1 MRYKFNDT
9 FLGLG
14 YIKELLHEFNL
25 PKCQV
30 ATDDTILYDSSVY
43 VKDLGIY
50 RCVEGELI
58 KLSDYYF
65 NKPVLNL
72 TTNMSITKSYYGS
85 DIHEYLGNYLR
96 FLRDYKHI
104 NLMSLYNCFSN
115 RVIFPKRSDSYLH
128 EQDKNY
134 NYYAIPVRFGQNY
147 TIGLD
152 TSIPIEVYCTLWD
165 EVEIDL
171 NGSTTGE
178 DPRLTR
184 LKTLTSITIN
194 SCDMTRPFIYTKLK
208 DLPQGLVVSDYINHF
223 GNLKLVLRVPR
234 SNSTSIVVLEGSYGF
249 DTVIDGVV
257 TTSAEFG
264 QKEDKYHFK
273 DYPTDL
279 SLLKVNDKQ
288 QHPFADRLME
298 YLLDTAVTNVDILD
312 DNIKRVQEFLIY
324 LENYKIGIVYGDWD
338 ETMNDNIY
346 KLVNNSHI
354 SRYGAQEYERYIKSK
369 TNVVNSE
376 GGEWLDFDYKN
387 LKDVAQDLLM
397 YVDKDVEAL
406 FLATEKSEYEY
417 TR

>member
-30 ATDDTILYDSSVY
+30 ATDDTILYDGSVY

-50 RCVEGELI
+50 RCVEGELV

-115 RVIFPKRSDSYLH
+115 RVIFPKRSSSYLH

-152 TSIPIEVYCTLWD
+152 TSIPIEVYCTL
-165 EVEIDL
+165 
-171 NGSTTGE
+171 
-178 DPRLTR
+178 
-184 LKTLTSITIN
+184 
-194 SCDMTRPFIYTKLK
+194 
-208 DLPQGLVVSDYINHF
+208 
-223 GNLKLVLRVPR
+223 
-234 SNSTSIVVLEGSYGF
+234 
-249 DTVIDGVV
+249 
-257 TTSAEFG
+257 
-264 QKEDKYHFK
+264 
-273 DYPTDL
+273 
-279 SLLKVNDKQ
+279 
-288 QHPFADRLME
+288 
-298 YLLDTAVTNVDILD
+298 
-312 DNIKRVQEFLIY
+312 
-324 LENYKIGIVYGDWD
+324 
-338 ETMNDNIY
+338 
-346 KLVNNSHI
+346 
-354 SRYGAQEYERYIKSK
+354 
-369 TNVVNSE
+369 
-376 GGEWLDFDYKN
+376 
-387 LKDVAQDLLM
+387 
-397 YVDKDVEAL
+397 
-406 FLATEKSEYEY
+406 
-417 TR
+417 